1 MKKMVNAYRTKA
13 TTEADLES
21 RAFKDE
27 NLERITLKPAES
39 ATKWEK
45 PVLPVNEE
53 TSNNGAHEAKSGLR
67 EQ

>member
-1 MKKMVNAYRTKA
+1 MRTELRRQQKQ
-13 TTEADLES
+13 TCMDLES

-27 NLERITLKPAES
+27 NLERITLKKPAES
-39 ATKWEK
+39 ATKQEK